1 LELTNTYRVDV
12 PVAQAW
18 AVLTDLPRTAAC
30 LPGAVLAEASHDHGQ
45 GSLRVRVGAVTV
57 ACAGIARLTVP
68 EAGHQ
73 AVITV
78 GPAQDGADH
87 DGADHHGAAVTV
99 TATLRPWG
107 LGTELSLV
115 TGLTPPAA
123 LAQAGPGIIADAGS
137 RLLTQFARNLEAA
150 AAQVAPVQ
158 QEVAPVQETVAGK
171 AAADETEA
179 PADPVPGQPPMRIP
193 AARIALAAAGPVLIA
208 LVLIVRRL
216 AAKQQWRQIL

>member
-1 LELTNTYRVDV
+1 MELTNTYRLDV

-158 QEVAPVQETVAGK
+158 ETVAGK